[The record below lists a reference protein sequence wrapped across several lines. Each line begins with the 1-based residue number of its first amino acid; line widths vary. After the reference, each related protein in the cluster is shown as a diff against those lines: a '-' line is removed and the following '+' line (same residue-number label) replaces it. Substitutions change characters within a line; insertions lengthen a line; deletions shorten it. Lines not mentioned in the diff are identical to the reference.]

1 MEYTDVKVKAGSRP
15 AGLGTSSCQQ
25 DPPSAL
31 SADGDAAAAAAD
43 DAAELRHWLLERARV
58 PERRVDGTLR
68 TLATMEVD
76 CLGDLIDLVR
86 LAGHAL
92 EGEGRLLDLTA
103 ARIRS
108 ALGEATAAPP
118 SAPAAPSTPP
128 TTTPAP
134 ALGAAAD
141 EAATTT
147 DDDHE
152 EAHDT
157 AGGSSGGPTLGSSGK
172 DTTERSRI
180 DPRRPTGQNAPRGEE
195 WGACHQTQASS
206 MSIRSRATGDD
217 GGGGCNDG
225 GGGRD
230 GGGGGGG
237 GGSGGDNDGVGGHA
251 TVRRQQRK
259 AAKRA
264 REKARKAAA
273 RAAQAAEREA
283 RAATS
288 AGGSASGGGG
298 PPGGEA
304 GPSCAKVGQRWFRP
318 QEGSR
323 RHSKHVV
330 RQEAAAADVV
340 AAAEL
345 RAQVPLDPEALFAE
359 LEVLSSVDGEY
370 VVPPWVQRCYF
381 QSLGEWE
388 LERLCR
394 AVDKERAKYA
404 VAKEAA
410 ALGKDHLNYYYPL
423 NARALRDKHGVG
435 GPELINVYYPKTT
448 DDELSDDGESALNGM
463 SLEFDGD
470 DYEGYDE
477 FERDKNRLLAMG
489 VFDDGSRGYDAPPPG
504 CGWREDW

>member
-1 MEYTDVKVKAGSRP
+1 
-15 AGLGTSSCQQ
+15 
-25 DPPSAL
+25 
-31 SADGDAAAAAAD
+31 
-43 DAAELRHWLLERARV
+43 
-58 PERRVDGTLR
+58 
-68 TLATMEVD
+68 MEVD

-489 VFDDGSRGYDAPPPG
+489 VFDDGSRGYDAPPPS
-504 CGWREDW
+504 CGWRKDW